1 MNAQQDLRPWLRKQ
15 AGEVLSR
22 LTSSEREAL
31 LIKCW
36 MSHDARWFM
45 AVASE
50 FGMEVTNRL
59 NQIAVHELGKAECK
73 RLAKVLQLPPVKSL
87 DDLLLFQEIMIGL
100 LGPNL
105 LDYRVDK
112 ASENSANVRVQRCFS
127 YDNAA
132 RVGVADQMS
141 CGIFARVTGWLEAL
155 NLPYEI
161 EPKLGR
167 CLKAQEKECLYTLT
181 LNQSKVQAGES

>member
-1 MNAQQDLRPWLRKQ
+1 MNAQQDLQPGLRKQ
-15 AGEVLSR
+15 AGEILSR
-22 LTSSEREAL
+22 LTSSEREAI

-36 MSHDARWFM
+36 MSHDAGWFM

-59 NQIAVHELGKAECK
+59 NQIAAHELGKAECRRIVK
-73 RLAKVLQLPPVKSL
+73 ALRLPPVKSL
-87 DDLLLFQEIMIGL
+87 YDLLLVQEIMIGL

-127 YDNAA
+127 CDNAA
-132 RVGVADQMS
+132 RVGMADQMS

-167 CLKAQEKECLYTLT
+167 CLKAQEKECRYTISLS
-181 LNQSKVQAGES
+181 QSAPQA

>member
-1 MNAQQDLRPWLRKQ
+1 MNTQEDLKPRLRQ
-15 AGEVLSR
+15 EAGEVLSR
-22 LTSSEREAL
+22 LTPSERESL
-31 LIKCW
+31 IIKCW

-59 NQIAVHELGKAECK
+59 NQIAVHELGKAESK
-73 RLAKVLQLPPVKSL
+73 RIVKALQLPPVKSL
-87 DDLLLFQEIMIGL
+87 DDLLLIQEILIGL

-105 LDYRVDK
+105 LDYQVNRV
-112 ASENSANVRVQRCFS
+112 SENSASVHVKRCFS

-132 RVGVADQMS
+132 RVGVADQMN

-155 NLPYEI
+155 SLPYEI

-167 CLKAQEKECLYTLT
+167 CLKGRGEECLYTISLS
-181 LNQSKVQAGES
+181 QSKPNA